1 LKCRK
6 HSRLGFGV
14 VQKHNSA
21 VIVAPVLA
29 LSFLASMIGGGA
41 ILGGIWLGYRG
52 HPVYLLK
59 NSATGVAEAIRE
71 HGFGVCTNVRLA
83 AQWEASFFST

>member
-41 ILGGIWLGYRG
+41 ILGGHLAWLPRASGIFTEKFGYRCG
-52 HPVYLLK
+52 RSHPG
-59 NSATGVAEAIRE
+59 AW
-71 HGFGVCTNVRLA
+71 VRRLH
-83 AQWEASFFST
+83 